1 MAGWLTARFPKF
13 SQDRLLLV
21 VDLIGTFVFAVE
33 GALAGIDAGLDV
45 FGLLVLSFVT
55 ALGGGTIRDLLIG
68 AIPPN
73 SIRDWRY
80 GATAFAGGGAVF
92 FFHPL
97 FQRVPVHLMITLDAA
112 GLALFAVAGVGKAL
126 EYGITPLLAIMM
138 GAVTGAGG
146 GTVRDVLLAQVPGVL
161 NSDVYAAAALAGRRG
176 RGGWAEAED
185 AAWSGD
191 ESWVRGFVL
200 CCGWWRLAAL
210 ESAEGDGALEVC
222 ASVLAGRAHFAWSG
236 HFVACIPSGR

>member
-1 MAGWLTARFPKF
+1 MPGWLAAVTARFPKF

-97 FQRVPVHLMITLDAA
+97 FQRVPVHLMINLDGA
-112 GLALFAVAGVGKAL
+112 GRAL

-146 GTVRDVLLAQVPGVL
+146 GTVRDVLLARVPGVL
-161 NSDVYAAAALAGRRG
+161 HSDVYAAAALAGAMVVVIGLKLKMLREVAMSLGAGTCFVLRMV
-176 RGGWAEAED
+176 
-185 AAWSGD
+185 AAWQH
-191 ESWVRGFVL
+191 WNLPKVMVR
-200 CCGWWRLAAL
+200 
-210 ESAEGDGALEVC
+210 
-222 ASVLAGRAHFAWSG
+222 
-236 HFVACIPSGR
+236 

>member
-1 MAGWLTARFPKF
+1 MPNWLTAKFPKY
-13 SQDRLLLV
+13 SQDLLLLV
-21 VDLIGTFVFAVE
+21 IDLIGTFVFAVE
-33 GALAGIDAGLDV
+33 GALAGMYAGLDV

-55 ALGGGTIRDLLIG
+55 ALGGGTIRDVLIG

-97 FQRVPVHLMITLDAA
+97 IEKVPTHLMVTLDAA

-161 NSDVYAAAALAGRRG
+161 HSDVYAAAALAGAAVVIAGLKLKMQRG
-176 RGGWAEAED
+176 AAMTMGAVVCFVLRMV
-185 AAWSGD
+185 AAWQH
-191 ESWVRGFVL
+191 WNLPRVMV
-200 CCGWWRLAAL
+200 
-210 ESAEGDGALEVC
+210 
-222 ASVLAGRAHFAWSG
+222 H
-236 HFVACIPSGR
+236 

>member
-1 MAGWLTARFPKF
+1 VTRGWPAALTALFPKYN
-13 SQDRLLLV
+13 QDVLLLAI
-21 VDLIGTFVFAVE
+21 DLVGTFVFAVE

-45 FGLLVLSFVT
+45 FGLLVLSFVM

-80 GATAFAGGGAVF
+80 GATAFAGGSAVF

-97 FQRVPVHLMITLDAA
+97 FQRVPVHFDDYA
-112 GLALFAVAGVGKAL
+112 GCDGPCVVCGDGIWQGAEF
-126 EYGITPLLAIMM
+126 GITPLLAIMM

-161 NSDVYAAAALAGRRG
+161 HSDV
-176 RGGWAEAED
+176 
-185 AAWSGD
+185 
-191 ESWVRGFVL
+191 
-200 CCGWWRLAAL
+200 
-210 ESAEGDGALEVC
+210 
-222 ASVLAGRAHFAWSG
+222 
-236 HFVACIPSGR
+236 